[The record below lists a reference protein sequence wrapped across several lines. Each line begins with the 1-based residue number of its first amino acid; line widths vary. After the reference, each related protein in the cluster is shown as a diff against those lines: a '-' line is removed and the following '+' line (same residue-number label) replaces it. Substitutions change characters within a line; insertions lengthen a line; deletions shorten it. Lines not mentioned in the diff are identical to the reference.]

1 MADTFSHYKAGL
13 GSVGSYQVSGRPFMT
28 GSTATF
34 GGAGTETDTVEFPYV
49 ASSVTVSCTSAN
61 AAHHIKVHFA
71 NTADWN
77 SGKHFITLKGGERM
91 TFNVKCK
98 EVFVTGLNAASA
110 YELSAELTNIESSQ
124 MYALT
129 GAGLDTA

>member
-28 GSTATF
+28 GSAVGAATS
-34 GGAGTETDTVEFPYV
+34 TVEFPYV
-49 ASSVTVSCTSAN
+49 ASSVTGSCTSAN

-71 NTADWN
+71 NTADWDA
-77 SGKHFITLKGGERM
+77 GKHFITLKGGERM

-98 EVFVTGLNAASA
+98 EVFVTGLNAGST